1 MLVRLCVC
9 VQVAAR
15 SGLRGMVQALASRGA
30 DLNVKGTWR
39 IATGAAVTLQALQ
52 VAAASGHEDVV
63 LSLLSRE
70 AIKVDATVK
79 GGRTVLHVAASCGQD
94 RVVRRLL
101 LNEQVTVSIHRNRE
115 ACVGRGVMW
124 GGLGLMEVCLCIMS
138 TCMDTGKQRGV
149 CVLWLMDACACVSC
163 VWVCRW

>member
-1 MLVRLCVC
+1 
-9 VQVAAR
+9 
-15 SGLRGMVQALASRGA
+15 MVQALASRGA

-101 LNEQVTVSIHRNRE
+101 LNEQVTLSIHRE
-115 ACVGRGVMW
+115 ACVGRGC
-124 GGLGLMEVCLCIMS
+124 VCGAG
-138 TCMDTGKQRGV
+138 TE
-149 CVLWLMDACACVSC
+149 
-163 VWVCRW
+163 